1 MEKFEN
7 VPGEQGQGKE
17 QVNVLV
23 STFSNVANFFL
34 SMAFGENVL
43 LSSVVIEIPLCT
55 LSERVDEF

>member
-1 MEKFEN
+1 MDKFEN

-23 STFSNVANFFL
+23 PTFSNVANFFL

-55 LSERVDEF
+55 LSERVEEF